1 MRSDTNNFRELFLND
16 VPMMD
21 ARAPVEFAKGAFPG
35 VVNLPL
41 MDDVERQKVG
51 TCYKQH
57 GQQAALELGH
67 RLVSGKIK
75 AERIQAWADF
85 AHNNPQGYIYCFR
98 GGLRSQLVQ
107 QWLKTEAG
115 IDYPRVTGGYKAMR
129 HFLLD
134 TLEHAAAHD
143 DFVLVGGMTGT
154 GKTEVLA
161 RLDHSVDLEK
171 IANHRGSSFGKR
183 ATPQPAQIDFENAL
197 AIRLLKLQH
206 AGVRQFV
213 LEDEARLVGR
223 CSIPLPL
230 FHGMQHYPLVW
241 LEDSID
247 GRVERILKDYVID
260 LCAEFVAEEGEEG
273 FTAFAERLR
282 QSLVNIS
289 KRLGGES
296 YKQLA
301 EVMEQALAEQAATGS
316 VDLHRGWIEALLKQY
331 YDPMYAYQ
339 RESKASR
346 IEFAGEQDAVV
357 EFLRERAADSTM
369 ERCSDEKPDLFDRT
383 GAGPDRLR
391 RENRLSR

>member
-1 MRSDTNNFRELFLND
+1 MRGDTDNFAELFLND

-41 MDDVERQKVG
+41 MNDLERQKVG

-57 GQQAALELGH
+57 GQQAAIELGH
-67 RLVSGKIK
+67 RLVSGQVK
-75 AERIQAWADF
+75 ADRIQAWANF
-85 AHNNPQGYIYCFR
+85 ARNNPQGYIYCFR

-129 HFLLD
+129 HFLLE
-134 TLEHAAAHD
+134 TIEHAAAHD
-143 DFVLVGGMTGT
+143 NFVLVGGMTGT

-161 RLDHSVDLEK
+161 RLDDGVDLEG

-183 ATPQPAQIDFENAL
+183 ATPQPVQIDFENTL
-197 AIRLLKLQH
+197 AIRLLKMQK
-206 AGVRQFV
+206 AGARQFV

-230 FHGMQHYPLVW
+230 FQGMQHYPLVW
-241 LEDSID
+241 LEDSFD
-247 GRVERILKDYVID
+247 GRVDRILKDYVID
-260 LCAEFVAEEGEEG
+260 LCAEFTVEYGAEG
-273 FTAFAERLR
+273 FTAFAERLQ

-289 KRLGGES
+289 RRLGGEC
-296 YKQLA
+296 YTRLA
-301 EVMEQALAEQAATGS
+301 AIMNQALAEQASTGS
-316 VDLHRGWIEALLKQY
+316 VDLHREWIETLLRQY

-339 RESKASR
+339 RESKAAR

-357 EFLRERAADSTM
+357 EFLRERAAVQQ
-369 ERCSDEKPDLFDRT
+369 
-383 GAGPDRLR
+383 
-391 RENRLSR
+391 N

>member
-1 MRSDTNNFRELFLND
+1 MRGDTDNFAELFLND

-41 MDDVERQKVG
+41 MNDLERQKVG

-57 GQQAALELGH
+57 GQQAAIELGH
-67 RLVSGKIK
+67 RLVSGQVK
-75 AERIQAWADF
+75 ADRIQGWADF
-85 AHNNPQGYIYCFR
+85 ARNNPQGYIYCFR

-129 HFLLD
+129 HFLLE
-134 TLEHAAAHD
+134 TIEHAAAHD
-143 DFVLVGGMTGT
+143 NFVLVGGMTGT

-161 RLDHSVDLEK
+161 RLDDGVDLEG

-183 ATPQPAQIDFENAL
+183 ATPQPVQIDFENAL
-197 AIRLLKLQH
+197 AIRLLKMQK
-206 AGVRQFV
+206 AGARQFV

-230 FHGMQHYPLVW
+230 FQGMQHYPLVW
-241 LEDSID
+241 LEDSFD
-247 GRVERILKDYVID
+247 GRVDRILKDYVID
-260 LCAEFVAEEGEEG
+260 LCAEFTVEHGAEG
-273 FTAFAERLR
+273 FTAFAERLQ

-289 KRLGGES
+289 RRLGGEC
-296 YKQLA
+296 YTRLA
-301 EVMEQALAEQAATGS
+301 AVMNQALAEQASTGS
-316 VDLHRGWIEALLKQY
+316 VDLHREWIETLLRQY

-339 RESKASR
+339 RESKAAR

-357 EFLRERAADSTM
+357 EFLRERAAVQQ
-369 ERCSDEKPDLFDRT
+369 
-383 GAGPDRLR
+383 
-391 RENRLSR
+391 N

>member
-1 MRSDTNNFRELFLND
+1 MRHDTDNYRALFLED

-41 MDDVERQKVG
+41 MNDLERQKVG

-57 GQQAALELGH
+57 GQQAAIELGH
-67 RLVSGKIK
+67 QLVSGKVK
-75 AERIQAWADF
+75 AERIQAWIDF
-85 AHNNPQGYIYCFR
+85 TRANPDGYIYCFR
-98 GGLRSQLVQ
+98 GGLRSLLVQ

-129 HFLLD
+129 HFLLE
-134 TLEHAAAHD
+134 TVEQAAEKD
-143 DFVLVGGMTGT
+143 NFILVGGMTGT

-161 RLDHSVDLEK
+161 RLNDGVDLEG

-197 AIRLLKLQH
+197 AIRLLKMQA
-206 AGVRQFV
+206 AGARQFV

-230 FHGMQHYPLVW
+230 FQGMQRYPLVW
-241 LEDSID
+241 LEDSVE
-247 GRVERILKDYVID
+247 GRVTRILKDYVID
-260 LCAEFVAEEGEEG
+260 LCSEFVVELGDQQVG
-273 FTAFAERLR
+273 FNAFAERLR
-282 QSLVNIS
+282 QSLANIS
-289 KRLGGES
+289 KRLGGEG
-296 YKQLA
+296 YKRLA
-301 EVMEQALAEQAATGS
+301 EIMDQALAEQAGTGS
-316 VDLHRGWIEALLKQY
+316 VELHREWIEALLREY

-339 RESKASR
+339 RQNKASR

-357 EFLRERAADSTM
+357 EFLRQRAER
-369 ERCSDEKPDLFDRT
+369 
-383 GAGPDRLR
+383 
-391 RENRLSR
+391 

>member
-1 MRSDTNNFRELFLND
+1 MRGDTDNFAELFLND
-16 VPMMD
+16 VQMMD

-41 MDDVERQKVG
+41 MNDLERQKVG

-57 GQQAALELGH
+57 GQQAAIELGH
-67 RLVSGKIK
+67 RLVSGQVK
-75 AERIQAWADF
+75 ADRIQGWADF
-85 AHNNPQGYIYCFR
+85 ARNNPQGYIYCFR

-129 HFLLD
+129 HFLLESI
-134 TLEHAAAHD
+134 EHAAAHD
-143 DFVLVGGMTGT
+143 NFVLVGGMTGT

-161 RLDHSVDLEK
+161 RLDDGVDLEG

-183 ATPQPAQIDFENAL
+183 ATPQPVQIDFENAL
-197 AIRLLKLQH
+197 AIRLLKMQK
-206 AGVRQFV
+206 AGARQFV

-230 FHGMQHYPLVW
+230 FQGMQQYPLVW
-241 LEDSID
+241 LEDSFD
-247 GRVERILKDYVID
+247 GRVDRILKDYVID
-260 LCAEFVAEEGEEG
+260 LCAEFTVEHGAEG
-273 FTAFAERLR
+273 FTAFAERLQ

-289 KRLGGES
+289 RRLGGEC
-296 YKQLA
+296 YTRLA
-301 EVMEQALAEQAATGS
+301 AIMDQALAEQASTGS
-316 VDLHRGWIEALLKQY
+316 VDLHREWIETLLRQY

-339 RESKASR
+339 RESKAAR

-357 EFLRERAADSTM
+357 EFLRERAAVQQ
-369 ERCSDEKPDLFDRT
+369 
-383 GAGPDRLR
+383 
-391 RENRLSR
+391 N

>member
-1 MRSDTNNFRELFLND
+1 MRDDTDNYRALFLED

-41 MDDVERQKVG
+41 MNDLERQKVG

-67 RLVSGKIK
+67 QLVSGEVK

-85 AHNNPQGYIYCFR
+85 ARSNPEGYIYCFR

-129 HFLLD
+129 HFLLE
-134 TLEHAAAHD
+134 TLEQVAEKEN
-143 DFVLVGGMTGT
+143 FILVGGMTGT

-161 RLDHSVDLEK
+161 RLDNGVDLEG

-183 ATPQPAQIDFENAL
+183 ATPQPVQIDFENAL
-197 AIRLLKLQH
+197 AIRLLKMQA
-206 AGVRQFV
+206 AGARQFV

-223 CSIPLPL
+223 CSVPLLL
-230 FHGMQHYPLVW
+230 FQGMQRYPLVW
-241 LEDSID
+241 LEDSVE
-247 GRVERILKDYVID
+247 GRVTRILKDYVID
-260 LCAEFVAEEGEEG
+260 LCAEFVVELGDEQQG
-273 FTAFAERLR
+273 FNAFAERLQ
-282 QSLVNIS
+282 QSLGNIS
-289 KRLGGES
+289 KRLGGDS
-296 YKQLA
+296 YKRLA
-301 EVMEQALAEQAATGS
+301 AIMDQALVEQADRGA
-316 VDLHRGWIEALLKQY
+316 VDLHREWIETLLREY

-339 RESKASR
+339 RQNKASR

-357 EFLRERAADSTM
+357 EFLCQRA
-369 ERCSDEKPDLFDRT
+369 DR
-383 GAGPDRLR
+383 
-391 RENRLSR
+391 